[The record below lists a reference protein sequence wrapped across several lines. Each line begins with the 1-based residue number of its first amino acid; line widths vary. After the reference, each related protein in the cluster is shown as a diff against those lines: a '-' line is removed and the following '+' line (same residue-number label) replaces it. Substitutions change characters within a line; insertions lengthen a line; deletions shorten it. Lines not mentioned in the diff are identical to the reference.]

1 MIDKSIQLDNRKFTV
16 GTFDDSDKLLHAVD
30 TLREK
35 GVKMEIATYL
45 GASCSGG
52 DFTNS
57 AGSYLIDEITW
68 P

>member
-35 GVKMEIATYL
+35 GIKIKRL
-45 GASCSGG
+45 
-52 DFTNS
+52 
-57 AGSYLIDEITW
+57 LIILSFIK
-68 P
+68 